1 MDNDLRAQ
9 AAPDYAAV
17 VLGNL
22 SEPVPHSAHHTQ
34 VSAGDRP
41 TPEQIHP
48 AFYTSFDWH
57 SCGPM

>member
-9 AAPDYAAV
+9 QAPGYAAV

-22 SEPVPHSAHHTQ
+22 SEPFPHSAHHTQ

-48 AFYTSFDWH
+48 AFYTSFD
-57 SCGPM
+57 